1 MSALGG
7 GDPKTDA
14 MIERRRALD
23 KERLQRIKDPK
34 TRTMGIDTDALA
46 AQVAEKQAAKTSE
59 KLRDL
64 AYDNERLLL
73 DQQLAYL
80 EQERLRAERVKNADV
95 AEYIKTYQGR
105 EKSREYDLSDPLALK
120 KDEPAR
126 TGDDD
131 PKVSVSGLQRFL
143 GEDLSYAHRVKM
155 QQQEQAAWNAEQIAT
170 KASMKGN
177 AGDLDKTY
185 AERAMEIDS
194 IKTQLEATAAAARKA
209 QNVAVAEYQLAQAAA
224 KRERERADQIANL
237 QDSVEEIQ
245 NNLAGDLLT
254 ENPEVGRSYIAPNR
268 LRPDHYKGMPPEQQ
282 QAILLE
288 QQAQR
293 TAKLEAKAM
302 TKAEDAQLDAY
313 AESLRKMA
321 CYTEAE
327 IQASR
332 AEMRTRV
339 MEENLGLAAS
349 QSASKAF
356 LKTQVYTNAVDPS
369 FFDQFGQTS
378 R

>member
-1 MSALGG
+1 
-7 GDPKTDA
+7 
-14 MIERRRALD
+14 MIDRRRMLD
-23 KERLQRIKDPK
+23 KERLNRIKDPK
-34 TRTMGIDTDALA
+34 TRTMGIDANALA
-46 AQVAEKQAAKTSE
+46 DQVAEKQAAKQGE

-73 DQQLAYL
+73 DQQLAFL
-80 EQERLRAERVKNADV
+80 EQERLRAERQKNADV
-95 AEYIKTYQGR
+95 AQFTKEYQGR
-105 EKSREYDLSDPLALK
+105 DKSREYELSRKDGLK
-120 KDEPAR
+120 IDEPAR

-131 PKVSVSGLQRFL
+131 PKLSVSGVQQFL
-143 GEDLSYAHRVKM
+143 GEDLSYAHRIKM
-155 QQQEQAAWNAEQIAT
+155 QQLEQRTWNDEQIAA
-170 KASMKGN
+170 KN
-177 AGDLDKTY
+177 AARANDGDLDHTY

-237 QDSVEEIQ
+237 QDNVEEIQ

-254 ENPEVGRSYIAPNR
+254 ENPDVGRSYIAPNR

-288 QQAQR
+288 QEAQR
-293 TAKLEAKAM
+293 QLKAEAKAQG
-302 TKAEDAQLDAY
+302 KAEQAQADAY
-313 AESLRKMA
+313 AETMRKMA

-327 IQASR
+327 IAASR

-339 MEENLGLAAS
+339 MEENLALAGT
-349 QSASKAF
+349 QSSSKAF
-356 LKTQVYTNAVDPS
+356 LLANVYKNSVDPS

>member
-23 KERLQRIKDPK
+23 KERLTRIKDPK

-46 AQVAEKQAAKTSE
+46 AQVADKQAAKASE

-80 EQERLRAERVKNADV
+80 EQERLRAERTKAVGVAD
-95 AEYIKTYQGR
+95 YITTYQGK

-155 QQQEQAAWNAEQIAT
+155 QQQEQSSWNAQQIAT
-170 KASMKGN
+170 KASMKGG

-185 AERAMEIDS
+185 AARAMEIDS
-194 IKTQLEATAAAARKA
+194 IKTQLETTAAAARKA

-224 KRERERADQIANL
+224 KRERERADQITNL

-268 LRPDHYKGMPPEQQ
+268 LRPDHYKGMPAEQQ

-288 QQAQR
+288 QEAQR
-293 TAKLEAKAM
+293 TFKLEAKAM
-302 TKAEDAQLDAY
+302 AKAEESQIDAY
-313 AESLRKMA
+313 AESMRKMA

-327 IQASR
+327 VQVSR

-339 MEENLGLAAS
+339 MEENLGIASS

-356 LKTQVYTNAVDPS
+356 LKTQVYTNSVDPT
-369 FFDQFGQTS
+369 FFDQFGQTA

>member
-23 KERLQRIKDPK
+23 KERLTRIKDPK

-46 AQVAEKQAAKTSE
+46 AQLADKQAAKASE

-80 EQERLRAERVKNADV
+80 EQERLRAERAKAVGVAD
-95 AEYIKTYQGR
+95 YITTYQGK

-155 QQQEQAAWNAEQIAT
+155 QQQEQSSWNAQQIAT
-170 KASMKGN
+170 KASMKGG

-185 AERAMEIDS
+185 AARAME
-194 IKTQLEATAAAARKA
+194 
-209 QNVAVAEYQLAQAAA
+209 
-224 KRERERADQIANL
+224 
-237 QDSVEEIQ
+237 
-245 NNLAGDLLT
+245 
-254 ENPEVGRSYIAPNR
+254 R
-268 LRPDHYKGMPPEQQ
+268 LRSRPPFRP
-282 QAILLE
+282 ASCPS
-288 QQAQR
+288 APS
-293 TAKLEAKAM
+293 
-302 TKAEDAQLDAY
+302 AY
-313 AESLRKMA
+313 S
-321 CYTEAE
+321 
-327 IQASR
+327 
-332 AEMRTRV
+332 TRV
-339 MEENLGLAAS
+339 EGWRRLAHTRAPFRLMRR
-349 QSASKAF
+349 SASGCCASC
-356 LKTQVYTNAVDPS
+356 LSMRARRSLDPA
-369 FFDQFGQTS
+369 T
-378 R
+378 